1 MSSIWDDD
9 DFDEEMEDLDDFDR
23 LNNQGLYAKDEE
35 DDAIKELIERGLDK
49 DILIELDD
57 FELFETLRDECLD
70 TEDYIEYFDDYE
82 AAKIKYNFKI
92 SLEDEGVSEIEFK
105 HMKDIDKYKM
115 LMNQA
120 LDPDD
125 YEEYFDDINEA
136 ERIYYIHEELEEA
149 GLSIDVLQMEAGVLY
164 ATLRNAGLDPQ
175 DYEEFFLD
183 YKETEKQYIMTHVLG
198 QDGIMPIDM
207 DDVDDDTLY
216 EALEEADI
224 NPFDYIEYFDDIY
237 EASRRYILFR
247 ELEEHGLDKS
257 ILYELG
263 DIELYQVLSDAELN
277 PSDYDVFFF
286 NYDGIDRIFMG
297 D

>member
-1 MSSIWDDD
+1 MFSSSKVFKQSDDRRCAFLRD
-9 DFDEEMEDLDDFDR
+9 DNLCKLCFEYGEDALCKTCHLYPRHIEEFDGVREYSLSLSCPEEASKIVNRE
-23 LNNQGLYAKDEE
+23 NILYFTESQ
-35 DDAIKELIERGLDK
+35 DDAEE
-49 DILIELDD
+49 
-57 FELFETLRDECLD
+57 
-70 TEDYIEYFDDYE
+70 EY
-82 AAKIKYNFKI
+82 
-92 SLEDEGVSEIEFK
+92 
-105 HMKDIDKYKM
+105 
-115 LMNQA
+115 
-120 LDPDD
+120 PDD

-164 ATLRNAGLDPQ
+164 ATLRNAGLEPQ

-183 YKETEKQYIMTHVLG
+183 YKETEKQYIMTYVLG

-286 NYDGIDRIFMG
+286 NYDGIERIFMG